1 MALTIDELQVLITAK
16 TDGLEKAINQTNLKI
31 DALTKKGSVS
41 GSTLSKAFKAIKTS
55 AAIAAITKLTT
66 SCVRLGMEAQET
78 VGMFQSVFG
87 ESADEMQEWINKVNS
102 VLGVS
107 IVQLQRQTSY
117 IYSMANSMGLG
128 ERNART
134 LAKAIT
140 GLSEDLSHFY
150 NVSSEEAYSKL
161 QSALT
166 GNTRGLKEWG
176 IILDD
181 ATIKQVAYS
190 RGIAQTGAELNEQQ
204 KVLARYEAILLQTTA
219 AQGSAVREMGGLT
232 SQVTML
238 RNNFAQLGTTIG
250 SALVGPLAKA
260 LSYVNAFIRAVNIV
274 LSELFGVKNVAKSVG
289 GGISSSIGG
298 GLDDATD
305 SAKKLKKQLAGF
317 DELNVLSEQDSGG
330 GALGGLGGIGGY
342 AATEYDLGLDDSINE
357 KAEQIAE
364 KIRGIIAVVSE
375 LYNTWIKPVVDF
387 VVQHSTVILSI
398 MAGIGAAIL
407 TWKAYFAALNLI
419 PVITGVFES
428 VQGLWALIAA
438 NPIAAIAALIVGII
452 TTMVTLYKTNENFR
466 NFVNDM
472 WNKIVTWISD
482 ANSKIE
488 EILNNFDGAV
498 KNLVSNVKEK
508 VSNMKTAVSDFV
520 SNVRT
525 KLTEI
530 KSKDSDIILNIKS
543 TVSSMFSDLKS
554 GVSSFFS
561 SIKETVSS
569 KVKSI
574 INSYVISPINR
585 MIGWLNEKLH
595 FSFGGLKVLGQSVI
609 PSFDVQ
615 LAHLNT
621 IPQLAKGG
629 IVDSATLAMLGENGK
644 EAVVPLEN
652 NTEWMDKLGSMGD
665 TDEIESLLRE
675 LISVVR
681 NKPSGITKREIGQT
695 AVDYINSQKR
705 ILGGGVV

>member
-87 ESADEMQEWINKVNS
+87 ESAGEMQEWINKVNS

-150 NVSSEEAYSKL
+150 NVSSDEAYSKL

-166 GNTRGLKEWG
+166 GNTRGLREWG

-250 SALVGPLAKA
+250 SALVGPLARA
-260 LSYVNAFIRAVNIV
+260 LAYVNAFIRAVNIV
-274 LSELFGVKNVAKSVG
+274 LSELFGVQNTVKSVG
-289 GGISSSIGG
+289 GGISSSIGDN
-298 GLDDATD
+298 LDNATD

-317 DELNVLSEQDSGG
+317 DELNVLSEQDSGS
-330 GALGGLGGIGGY
+330 GAAGAFGGIGGY
-342 AATEYDLGLDDSINE
+342 AASEYDLGLDDSINE
-357 KAEQIAE
+357 KAEQIAD
-364 KIRGIIAVVSE
+364 KLRTIIKVVSE

-387 VVQHSTVILSI
+387 VVRNSTVIISI
-398 MAGIGAAIL
+398 IAGIGAAIL

-419 PVITGVFES
+419 PAITNVFS
-428 VQGLWALIAA
+428 AVQGLWALIAA
-438 NPIAAIAALIVGII
+438 NPIVAIVALLVGVI
-452 TTMVTLYKTNENFR
+452 TTMVTLYKTNEDFR

-482 ANSKIE
+482 ANNKIE
-488 EILNNFDGAV
+488 EILNGFDAAV
-498 KNLVSNVKEK
+498 KNLVSNIKTK
-508 VSNMKTAVSDFV
+508 INDMKTGVSDFV
-520 SNVRT
+520 SNVKT
-525 KLTEI
+525 KITEI
-530 KSKDSDIILNIKS
+530 KTKAGEIVSNIKS
-543 TVSSMFSDLKS
+543 TVSSMFTNLKS

-561 SIKETVSS
+561 SVKETVSS

-574 INSYVISPINR
+574 INSYIISPINR
-585 MIGWLNEKLH
+585 LIGWINSKLH
-595 FSFGGLKVLGQSVI
+595 FSYGGLTILGQSVI

-652 NTEWMDKLGSMGD
+652 NTEWMEKLGSMSD

-675 LISVVR
+675 LINVVR
-681 NKPSGITKREIGQT
+681 NKPSGISKREIGQT

-705 ILGGGVV
+705 ILGGGVI